1 MGVCGQRH
9 TPAVL
14 YPRGKNPQYPLYRRH
29 GGPQSR
35 SGHKGYRRNP
45 LPLPGIKPRSPSCP
59 VHSQTLYWLSY
70 LADLSYNYMLEFI
83 YRNHNKLLESWSTDG
98 IFSLQFC
105 FQKTMIQYIITYVH
119 RHWEWNNLN
128 HSERKICGVIFLCTW
143 VENSQPGYY
152 VVLSHLGLS
161 AV

>member
-1 MGVCGQRH
+1 MVSV
-9 TPAVL
+9 TPSTHCTGGTVGLRAGL
-14 YPRGKNPQYPLYRRH
+14 DTKDTGEILCPCQGSNPDR
-29 GGPQSR
+29 
-35 SGHKGYRRNP
+35 
-45 LPLPGIKPRSPSCP
+45 P

-70 LADLSYNYMLEFI
+70 LAHLSYNYMLEFI
-83 YRNHNKLLESWSTDG
+83 YRNHNKLLESCSTDG

-105 FQKTMIQYIITYVH
+105 FQKTMVQYIITYVH

-128 HSERKICGVIFLCTW
+128 HSERKICGVTFLCTW